1 MFGYLNNCGKSGLI
15 ALAHIFV
22 MVFVLCP
29 PVTSQAAEAAK
40 VDFSREPVHI
50 EADRMESDQKTESV
64 LFVGNVEAHQ
74 ADLSIK
80 ADRMTV
86 FYQRAAAAASAANKA
101 QEATRAIDRLTA
113 NGSVEIVKQQW
124 TAVGDQLEYFS
135 RDRKIILTG
144 NTKVWQDNNL
154 VTGDRI
160 VLYLDEGKS
169 VVERKSS
176 GEGERVKAFFY
187 PETKTE
193 KKP

>member
-1 MFGYLNNCGKSGLI
+1 MFIPLNKFGRLVLS
-15 ALAHIFV
+15 ALALAL
-22 MVFVLCP
+22 VLCHP
-29 PVTSQAAEAAK
+29 ASSPATEAAK
-40 VDFSREPVHI
+40 VDLSKEPVHI
-50 EADRMESDQKTESV
+50 EADRMESDQKTESI

-74 ADLSIK
+74 ADLAIK

-86 FYQRAAAAASAANKA
+86 FYQRAAAAKTDTRNSGA
-101 QEATRAIDRLTA
+101 EATRSIDRLTA
-113 NGSVEIVKQQW
+113 SGSVEIVKLDW
-124 TAVGDQLEYFS
+124 NATGDQLEYVS

-169 VVERKSS
+169 IVERKGS

-187 PETKTE
+187 PDAKSGL
-193 KKP
+193 KP

>member
-1 MFGYLNNCGKSGLI
+1 MFAHLNKFGKA
-15 ALAHIFV
+15 ALAALSLAL
-22 MVFVLCP
+22 VLFHP
-29 PVTSQAAEAAK
+29 ATSPAAEAAK
-40 VDFSREPVHI
+40 VDLSREPVHI
-50 EADRMESDQKTESV
+50 EADRMESDQKTEAV

-74 ADLSIK
+74 ADLAIK

-86 FYQRAAAAASAANKA
+86 FYQRGAANKTGSKNTA
-101 QEATRAIDRLTA
+101 AEATRAIDRLTA
-113 NGSVEIVKQQW
+113 SGKVEIVKLNW
-124 TAVGDQLEYFS
+124 TASGDQLEYIS

-169 VVERKSS
+169 IVERKSS

-187 PETKTE
+187 PDAKTD